1 VVPDGLI
8 FPFIIEPSKY
18 YVVWPDSMR
27 EFTVPALLAAVVG
40 ALSRS
45 NSQLAKQL
53 PTAYA
58 LSDVPVYALHA
69 AVIFILAEISSG
81 LSAPQDFDP
90 EFQVLG
96 PCFVI
101 SVQSRKF
108 FDSELC
114 KVLRP

>member
-1 VVPDGLI
+1 MHSTMSL
-8 FPFIIEPSKY
+8 FMLFMLLLYSSSLK
-18 YVVWPDSMR
+18 S
-27 EFTVPALLAAVVG
+27 PAVLA
-40 ALSRS
+40 
-45 NSQLAKQL
+45 
-53 PTAYA
+53 P
-58 LSDVPVYALHA
+58 
-69 AVIFILAEISSG
+69 
-81 LSAPQDFDP
+81 PQDFDP